1 MQILSHLL
9 YRVGEA
15 DDKEDIIFAA
25 EQHVLHAE
33 FRKYMGQK
41 DDYYD
46 NISIM
51 VNVDYKTIILKDK
64 SKYDMLLSNKDRPFG
79 SPCD

>member
-1 MQILSHLL
+1 ML
-9 YRVGEA
+9 
-15 DDKEDIIFAA
+15 
-25 EQHVLHAE
+25 HVE

-41 DDYYD
+41 GNYFD

-79 SPCD
+79 SPYD